1 MNIAI
6 LDGPVVWALAAL
18 VCFGTTIGL
27 IVFLATS
34 LANKK
39 SGASTVQNM
48 PPAPGS
54 PIYQFSRNGT
64 SIGSFPEAVVPQLI
78 ASGQILPDDDCWTHG
93 MGNWQKVSA
102 QPKWQKSSGR

>member
-1 MNIAI
+1 MCIALI
-6 LDGPVVWALAAL
+6 DGPVFWALAAL
-18 VCFGTTIGL
+18 VCLGISIGL

-39 SGASTVQNM
+39 SGATTAQAM

-54 PIYQFSRNGT
+54 RIYQFSRNGT
-64 SIGSFPEAVVPQLI
+64 TVGSFPEGTVPQLI

-93 MGNWQKVSA
+93 MSNWQKVSA
-102 QPKWQKSSGR
+102 QPLWKRS